1 MTYRKQKI
9 RKSYKKE
16 NYPSIE
22 QEIKYLKIKQ
32 EILKRDILD
41 LKNKVEE
48 LLSLLESYHK
58 SNSIYGSLSKIK
70 RSIQNFFKGN
80 GETDDRYKSSET
92 KNK

>member
-1 MTYRKQKI
+1 MTYKKRKI
-9 RKSYKKE
+9 RKLYKKE

-32 EILKRDILD
+32 EILKKDILD

-58 SNSIYGSLSKIK
+58 SNSIYESLGKIK
-70 RSIQNFFKGN
+70 RSIQNFFRRN
-80 GETDDRYKSSET
+80 EETDDRYKHSET
-92 KNK
+92 KDK